1 MVAPDFILKYTN
13 ELLGNYS
20 IFQIIDIT
28 QSKKIKNDKP
38 TIFAYIEG

>member
-13 ELLGNYS
+13 EIRWNYS
-20 IFQIIDIT
+20 ILQIIDIT
-28 QSKKIKNDKP
+28 QSKKIKNDKL